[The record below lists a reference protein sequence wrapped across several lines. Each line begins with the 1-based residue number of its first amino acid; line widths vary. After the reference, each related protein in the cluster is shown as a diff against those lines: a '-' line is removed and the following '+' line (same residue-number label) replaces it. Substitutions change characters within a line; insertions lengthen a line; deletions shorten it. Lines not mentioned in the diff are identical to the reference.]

1 MSTYEF
7 KGKFTS
13 SMEAKGTVKIDQ
25 TAYSWTAT
33 PATANGTPLPTE
45 ISATE
50 TETLQ
55 SASETLQ
62 PTATPTF
69 PPLMGLKA
77 VAAGYRHTCSLT
89 SSGGVKCWGYNVFG
103 ELGDGTRTD
112 SMIPVD
118 VRGLS
123 EEVTAIAMGSGH
135 TCVLT
140 LSGGV
145 KCWGDDSSGELGQ
158 GTIELVD
165 GSRMDSVIPV
175 DVIGLPSG
183 VTAIAAGK
191 DHTCAL
197 TSSGGVKC
205 WGDNG
210 SGELGNGTTTL
221 SNIPVDVT
229 GLSSG
234 VMAIAAGSNYTCA
247 LTSSGE
253 VKCWGQNEYGQ
264 LGDGTT
270 TNSSIPVDVVGLSNG
285 IVAITAGG
293 SHSCALTSEE
303 VVMCW
308 GWNSNGQLG
317 NQSDTDSSVPVKII
331 GLSSG
336 VISLSA
342 GDMHTCALTS
352 DGGVKC
358 WGYNH
363 FGQLGDGT
371 STASNVPVD
380 VNGLSGQVIA
390 ISLGSGYTCALI
402 TGGGVKCWG
411 ENEFGKL
418 GDGTTTNSSVPV
430 DVIM

>member
-1 MSTYEF
+1 
-7 KGKFTS
+7 
-13 SMEAKGTVKIDQ
+13 
-25 TAYSWTAT
+25 
-33 PATANGTPLPTE
+33 
-45 ISATE
+45 
-50 TETLQ
+50 
-55 SASETLQ
+55 
-62 PTATPTF
+62 
-69 PPLMGLKA
+69 
-77 VAAGYRHTCSLT
+77 
-89 SSGGVKCWGYNVFG
+89 
-103 ELGDGTRTD
+103 
-112 SMIPVD
+112 MIPVD

-123 EEVTAIAMGSGH
+123 GEVAAIAMGSGH

-140 LSGGV
+140 SSGGV

-158 GTIELVD
+158 GTIELAD

-175 DVIGLPSG
+175 DVIGLSSG
-183 VTAIAAGK
+183 VTAIAAGST
-191 DHTCAL
+191 HTCAL

-253 VKCWGQNEYGQ
+253 VKCWGQNDYGQ

-270 TNSSIPVDVVGLSNG
+270 TNSSIPVDVIGLTNG

-293 SHSCALTSEE
+293 SHGCALTSSGE
-303 VVMCW
+303 VKCW

-363 FGQLGDGT
+363 FGELGDGT

-390 ISLGSGYTCALI
+390 ISLGSSYTCALI
-402 TGGGVKCWG
+402 TGGGAKCWG

-418 GDGTTTNSSVPV
+418 GDGTTTNSGVPV

>member
-1 MSTYEF
+1 
-7 KGKFTS
+7 
-13 SMEAKGTVKIDQ
+13 
-25 TAYSWTAT
+25 
-33 PATANGTPLPTE
+33 
-45 ISATE
+45 
-50 TETLQ
+50 
-55 SASETLQ
+55 
-62 PTATPTF
+62 
-69 PPLMGLKA
+69 
-77 VAAGYRHTCSLT
+77 
-89 SSGGVKCWGYNVFG
+89 
-103 ELGDGTRTD
+103 
-112 SMIPVD
+112 
-118 VRGLS
+118 
-123 EEVTAIAMGSGH
+123 
-135 TCVLT
+135 
-140 LSGGV
+140 
-145 KCWGDDSSGELGQ
+145 
-158 GTIELVD
+158 
-165 GSRMDSVIPV
+165 MDSVIPV

-270 TNSSIPVDVVGLSNG
+270 TNSNIPVDVVGLSNG